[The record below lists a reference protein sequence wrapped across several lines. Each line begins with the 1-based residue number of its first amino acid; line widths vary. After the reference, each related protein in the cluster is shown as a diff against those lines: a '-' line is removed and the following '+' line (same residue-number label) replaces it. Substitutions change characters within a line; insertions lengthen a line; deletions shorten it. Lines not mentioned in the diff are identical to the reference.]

1 MYYTQKYDIMIY
13 YFIIFTFD
21 YIKFTM
27 NTIAEHIAD
36 FLKEYPPFDNLTF
49 QELFNIATN
58 IRVINLEKHAVLFQ
72 NNDMLHDSFYVV
84 SSGIIN
90 LTTIADAEETIINKC
105 HEGDIFGLRPFFAK
119 NNYMMTAKAREESIV
134 YAIPIA
140 VFRPFVANNS
150 DVLNFLLESFAINS
164 RHTKDN
170 VNSNNK
176 LVSDNGFYSDT
187 QSEMQYI
194 QSLSYNNSPLTTTAD
209 KIVKDIAILMTDS
222 MVDNIVVCENNNP
235 IGILTDADLSSKIAT
250 GRYPITETIDKI
262 MSSPVVTVI
271 ENVSLAEAQLLMLK
285 HNVTHLCVTKD
296 GTNKS
301 AVKGIISEHDLI
313 VAQASNPGV
322 LIKEI
327 KRSQL
332 PKDLKQI
339 RDRLSDLIQNSIQK
353 NITISHVCNI
363 ANEINL
369 ALIKRA
375 VELTILDL
383 GSPPARFAWL
393 SIGSQGR
400 KEQLLL
406 TDQDSILI
414 FEDVTPEKYREVK
427 DYFLRLAKR
436 TTSLLEKVGYEYCP
450 NGHMASNMLWCK
462 SLTDWIKQYNSWMN
476 TPGENSND
484 LSSIFF
490 DYEIVFGEPK
500 IEEAVENVIFKNAI
514 NNPLFFDF
522 LGNDALKKNAPLSFF
537 KKFILEEEGPHK
549 MKFDIKTRALMPLI
563 DSARLLILSSNIKGI
578 NNTYLRFKQ
587 LAISDSKNA
596 EIYLSCA
603 EAFLTLLKFRTIEG
617 LKNDDSGQ
625 YINIKELS
633 KTDKEKLKNALAPM
647 RDLEE
652 LIKSKFQLTQFS

>member
-1 MYYTQKYDIMIY
+1 
-13 YFIIFTFD
+13 
-21 YIKFTM
+21 M

-36 FLKEYPPFDNLTF
+36 FLKEYPPFNNLTF
-49 QELFNIATN
+49 QELADIASN
-58 IRVINLEKHAVLFQ
+58 IRVINLEKHAVLFE
-72 NNDMLHDSFYVV
+72 NNDPLHDSFYVV
-84 SSGIIN
+84 ASGVVN

-105 HEGDIFGLRPFFAK
+105 HEGNIFGLRPFFAK
-119 NNYMMTAKAREESIV
+119 NNYMMTAKAREESII

-150 DVLNFLLESFAINS
+150 DVLNFLLDNFSVNS
-164 RHTKDN
+164 RHTKD
-170 VNSNNK
+170 SSGSGGK
-176 LVSDNGFYSDT
+176 MISETSFYVDQ
-187 QSEMQYI
+187 QSEMQYL
-194 QSLSYNNSPLTTTAD
+194 QSLTYNNAPLKTEANR
-209 KIVKDIAILMTDS
+209 IVKDVAILMTES
-222 MVDNIVVCENNNP
+222 MVDNIVVTEKNHP
-235 IGILTDADLSSKIAT
+235 IGIVTDADLSSKIAT

-262 MSSPVVTVI
+262 MSSPVVTVL

-296 GTNKS
+296 GTSKS

-353 NITISHVCNI
+353 NIPLSHVSNI
-363 ANEINL
+363 ASEINL
-369 ALIKRA
+369 AIIKRA
-375 VELTILDL
+375 VELSILDL

-406 TDQDSILI
+406 TDQDSILV
-414 FEDVTPEKYREVK
+414 FEDVTPEKYRDVK

-436 TTSLLEKVGYEYCP
+436 TTAILEKVGYELCP
-450 NGHMASNMLWCK
+450 NGHMGSNMLWCK
-462 SLTDWIKQYNSWMN
+462 SLTDWTKQYNSWMN

-500 IEEAVENVIFKNAI
+500 IEEAIENVIFKNAV
-514 NNPLFFDF
+514 NNTLFFDF
-522 LGNDALKKNAPLSFF
+522 LGNDALKKNSPLSFF
-537 KKFILEEEGPHK
+537 KKFILEEEGPQK
-549 MKFDIKTRALMPLI
+549 GKFDVKTRALMPLI
-563 DSARLLILSSNIKGI
+563 DGARLLILNSNIKGI
-578 NNTYLRFKQ
+578 QNTYLRFKQ
-587 LAISDSKNA
+587 LAITDSKNA

-603 EAFLTLLKFRTIEG
+603 EAFLTLSKFRTIEG

-625 YINIKELS
+625 YLNIKEMS
-633 KTDKEKLKNALAPM
+633 KTDREKLKNALLPM
-647 RDLEE
+647 KDLEE
-652 LIKSKFQLTQFS
+652 LIKNKFQLTQFS